1 MKPTIVL
8 ISFLIALVCKAQN
21 SIVSIYDN
29 EDYGSDNVYYKDI
42 SNDYNTFEGTWIYT
56 DGNTSL
62 TVVLEKK
69 TMKHI
74 QDTFSNYYEDALVG
88 EYQYIENGTELLNT
102 LSNLTTDYDDYYKY
116 NMRGGTISKYG
127 DPLCHDCDPNNIK
140 VYGSYK
146 EPDCDIRVA
155 SDNMIFRYFTE
166 NGIEKLHINFR
177 SGQQLLPG
185 LNEPDPTCTGFKL
198 PFGEYILIKQ

>member
-1 MKPTIVL
+1 MKSIIIL
-8 ISFLIALVCKAQN
+8 ISFLVALACKAQN

-29 EDYGSDNVYYKDI
+29 EDYGNDGVYYKDI
-42 SNDYNTFEGTWIYT
+42 DNDYNIFEGTWVYT
-56 DGNTSL
+56 NGNTSL
-62 TVVLEKK
+62 TIVLEKK
-69 TMKHI
+69 EMSHI
-74 QDTFSNYYEDALVG
+74 QNTFSNYYVDAIIG
-88 EYQYIENGTELLNT
+88 EYKYIENGSELINT
-102 LSNLTTDYDDYYKY
+102 LTNLFVNFPDHHNY
-116 NMRGGTISKYG
+116 NIHGGYISKYG